1 VPTEPHTVVS
11 GRDLIARHGGS
22 VRIVIIGA
30 GPGGLCMGVKLLK
43 AGFQDFVI
51 VERGGG
57 VGGTWR
63 RNTYPGAACDVQS
76 ALYSF
81 SFEVKTDWSR
91 PYAPQPEILTY
102 MEGVAEKYGLFPH
115 CRFNTEVLGIVWDDA
130 TETWT
135 VRMSGNETL
144 TADVVVSAI
153 GMFNELVRPDLPGLD
168 RFAGTVF
175 HSAEWAWDHDL
186 QRERVAVVGS
196 AASAVQLVPEIV
208 KRAKQVYL
216 FQRTANWVL
225 PKQDTPYTEEEL
237 DRFHS
242 DPSVFD
248 AVRDEVLQRVE
259 RNMTFSDPET
269 VAASQAAAEAALETV
284 VDPVVRR
291 RLRPS
296 HPWGCKRPLFSNDFY
311 PAFNRPNLELVT
323 EPISH
328 LTEDAIVTSDGT
340 ARQAG
345 TVILATG
352 FSATRY
358 LSAIDVVGRQ
368 GVHIDEAWRDG
379 ATAYLGVTTAGFPNL
394 FMLYGPNTNN
404 GSILTMIEAQ
414 ADHVIDHLRRLV
426 EGRLA
431 WIDVK
436 PEAMERYNI
445 EIQKGIESVKVWQAS
460 CNGYYRSASGRV
472 VTQWPFTMAEF
483 RRRCEGVDWSDYL
496 VSSASRG
503 DLEPEGVA

>member
-1 VPTEPHTVVS
+1 MQ
-11 GRDLIARHGGS
+11 
-22 VRIVIIGA
+22 IVIVGA
-30 GPGGLCMGVKLLK
+30 GPAGLCMGVKLLE
-43 AGFQDFVI
+43 AGFPDFVI
-51 VERGGG
+51 LERSAG

-81 SFEVKTDWSR
+81 SFEVKRDWSR
-91 PYAPQPEILTY
+91 PYAPQPEILAY
-102 MEGVAEKYGLFPH
+102 MEVVAEKCGLLPH
-115 CRFNTEVLGIVWDDA
+115 CRFETEVRGIVWDEA
-130 TETWT
+130 TATWT
-135 VRMSGNETL
+135 VGLSEGETL
-144 TADVVVSAI
+144 TADAVVSAI

-175 HSAEWAWDHDL
+175 HSAEWAGEHDL
-186 QRERVAVVGS
+186 QGERVAVVGS

-208 KRAKQVYL
+208 KHAGQVYL

-237 DRFHS
+237 ARFRA

-248 AVRDEVLQRVE
+248 AVRDEVMQRVE

-269 VAASQAAAEAALETV
+269 VAASQAAAQAALEAV
-284 VDPVVRR
+284 IDPVVRR
-291 RLRPS
+291 KLLPS

-311 PAFNRPNLELVT
+311 PAFNRPNLELVS
-323 EPISH
+323 ESVSH
-328 LTEDAIVTSDGT
+328 LTEEEIVTSDGT
-340 ARQAG
+340 ARQVD

-358 LSAIDVVGRQ
+358 LSAIDVVGRD
-368 GVHIDEAWRDG
+368 GVHIEEAWHDG

-414 ADHVIDHLRRLV
+414 ADHVVDHVRRLV
-426 EGRLA
+426 DGNLA

-436 PEAMERYNI
+436 PDAMERYNL
-445 EIQKGIESVKVWQAS
+445 EIQKGIESVEVWQAN

-483 RRRCEGVDWSDYL
+483 RRRCEAVDWTDFQA
-496 VSSASRG
+496 SSASPEDHR
-503 DLEPEGVA
+503 ESEGVA

>member
-1 VPTEPHTVVS
+1 
-11 GRDLIARHGGS
+11 
-22 VRIVIIGA
+22 VRIVIVGA
-30 GPGGLCMGVKLLK
+30 GPGGLCMGVKLVK
-43 AGFQDFVI
+43 AGFHDFVI
-51 VERGGG
+51 VERSGG

-81 SFEVKTDWSR
+81 SFEVKRDWSR
-91 PYAPQPEILTY
+91 PYAPQPEILAY
-102 MEGVAEKYGLFPH
+102 MEAIAEKYGLLEH
-115 CRFNTEVLGIVWDDA
+115 CRFDTEVLGTVWDEGA
-130 TETWT
+130 ASWT
-135 VRMSGNETL
+135 VRLSGNETL
-144 TADVVVSAI
+144 TADAVVSAI

-168 RFAGTVF
+168 RFSGTVF
-175 HSAEWAWDHDL
+175 HSAQWAWDHDL
-186 QRERVAVVGS
+186 RHERVAVVGS
-196 AASAVQLVPEIV
+196 AASAVQLIPEIV
-208 KRAKQVYL
+208 KQAGQVYL

-237 DRFHS
+237 ARFRS
-242 DPSVFD
+242 VPSTFD
-248 AVRDEVLQRVE
+248 ALRDEVLQRIE
-259 RNMTFSDPET
+259 RNMTFSDPDT
-269 VAASQAAAEAALETV
+269 VAASQAAGEAALETV

-291 RLRPS
+291 KLRPS

-323 EPISH
+323 APLTH

-340 ARQAG
+340 ARRAD

-352 FSATRY
+352 FSATTF
-358 LSAIDVVGRQ
+358 LSAIDVVGRE
-368 GVHIDEAWRDG
+368 GVHIEEAWHDG

-414 ADHVIDHLRRLV
+414 ADHVVDHLRRLV
-426 EGRLA
+426 DRSLA

-483 RRRCEGVDWSDYL
+483 RRRCEAVDWSDYQ
-496 VSSASRG
+496 VSSGSPVDRR
-503 DLEPEGVA
+503 ESEGVA

>member
-1 VPTEPHTVVS
+1 
-11 GRDLIARHGGS
+11 
-22 VRIVIIGA
+22 
-30 GPGGLCMGVKLLK
+30 MGVKLMA
-43 AGFQDFVI
+43 AGFHDFVI
-51 VERGGG
+51 VERNGG

-81 SFEVKTDWSR
+81 SFEVKRDWSR
-91 PYAPQPEILTY
+91 PYAPQPEILAY
-102 MEGVAEKYGLFPH
+102 MEGIAEKYGLLPH
-115 CRFNTEVLGIVWDDA
+115 CRFDTEVRAVVWDEA
-130 TETWT
+130 TARWT
-135 VRMSGNETL
+135 VQLSGGEAL

-153 GMFNELVRPDLPGLD
+153 GMFNELVRPELPGLD
-168 RFAGTVF
+168 RFEGTVF
-175 HSAEWAWDHDL
+175 HSAEWAGDHDL
-186 QRERVAVVGS
+186 QDERVAVVGS

-208 KRAKQVYL
+208 KQAGQVYL

-237 DRFHS
+237 ANFRS
-242 DPSVFD
+242 DPGSFD
-248 AVRDEVLQRVE
+248 AVRDEVMERIE
-259 RNMTFSDPET
+259 RNMTFSDPES
-269 VAASQAAAEAALETV
+269 VAASEAAARTALEAV

-291 RLRPS
+291 KLVPN

-328 LTEDAIVTSDGT
+328 LTEDAIVASDGT
-340 ARQAG
+340 ARQVE

-358 LSAIDVVGRQ
+358 LSAIEVVGRD
-368 GVHIDEAWRDG
+368 GVNIEEAWHDG

-426 EGRLA
+426 DGSLT

-445 EIQKGIESVKVWQAS
+445 EIQKGIGSVRVWQAN

-483 RRRCEGVDWSDYL
+483 RRRCEAVDWNDFL
-496 VSSASRG
+496 VSAGPSEGRR
-503 DLEPEGVA
+503 EPEGVA